1 MPETIFYLEG
11 RGGMYPYHFFLLNLG
26 GLYYISNNIYN
37 IRVPNTSGLLEDIS
51 KVVDSPSNPI
61 TFPIKIYMKDILPF
75 HREAF
80 EIIKEKFELLEELPT
95 HSDYEIVSIYGEPIS
110 DNSSYHICRN
120 PYIIYPFIRNLF
132 LEQIHYDM
140 IPKKRIFITRKNS
153 ECQHGGLL
161 KRAILN
167 EDELIAR
174 LNKYNFEYVQLEN
187 YTTLEKINLF
197 MESEII
203 LSSHSGSL
211 TFSLFANKN
220 AKIIEILNQ
229 GTQGFCNNHYIDL
242 CSTLGLNYYRY
253 KNISED
259 NNGNFELDVNKFEEY
274 LINNINIRNI

>member
-1 MPETIFYLEG
+1 MPETIFYLER

-26 GLYYISNNIYN
+26 GLYYISNKAYN
-37 IRVPNTSGLLEDIS
+37 IRVPNTSGLLEDTS

-75 HREAF
+75 QREAF
-80 EIIKEKFELLEELPT
+80 EIIKDKFELLEELPT
-95 HSDYEIVSIYGEPIS
+95 HSDYEIVSIYGEPVS
-110 DNSSYHICRN
+110 VNSSHHVCRN
-120 PYIIYPFIRNLF
+120 PYNVYPFIRNLF
-132 LEQIHYDM
+132 LEKMNYNM

-167 EDELIAR
+167 EEQLITA
-174 LNKYNFEYVQLEN
+174 LDKYNFEYVQLEN
-187 YTTLEKINLF
+187 YKTPEKIKLF

-203 LSSHSGSL
+203 LSPHSGAL

-229 GTQGFCNNHYIDL
+229 GTHGFCHTHYIDL
-242 CSTLGLNYYRY
+242 CGVLGLNYYRCS
-253 KNISED
+253 NISED
-259 NNGNFELDVNKFEEY
+259 INGNFVLDVNKFEEY
-274 LINNINIRNI
+274 LINNINVSNI